1 MSATTSRSTHRRRG
15 RPVWQRRPWLTF
27 TVTALVVVVMFP
39 FFWLVQMSLRPSS
52 DAMGYGLLF
61 TPTLEHYLA
70 LWTDDTEFPKSFVN
84 SVYASV
90 LATALSLVLGVP
102 AAYSLSRFQFRGGRH
117 IALWI
122 LATRMAPPIAF
133 TIPFFLA
140 YRYLGLVDT
149 VLGLALIYVTFNLA
163 LVIWLMTNFFGGV
176 SREIEESAYIDGA
189 TVWGAFFRIT
199 LPLTAPGLAATTVLC
214 FLFCWND
221 FFFALILTKTEAM
234 TAPVAIVNFMQYF
247 GWEWGK
253 ITAGGVLVMLPVIFF
268 SIFVR
273 RYLVSGM
280 LAGGVKE

>member
-1 MSATTSRSTHRRRG
+1 MENTVQRTHHHRARY
-15 RPVWQRRPWLTF
+15 VWQRRPWQSV
-27 TVTALVVVVMFP
+27 TVAVLVVVVMFP
-39 FFWLVQMSLRPSS
+39 FFWLVQMSLRPAT
-52 DAMGYGLLF
+52 DAMGYDLLF
-61 TPTLEHYLA
+61 TPTLEHYVA
-70 LWTDDTEFPKSFVN
+70 LWTDDTEFPKSFMN

-90 LATALSLVLGVP
+90 IATVISLVLGVP
-102 AAYSLSRFQFRGGRH
+102 AAYSLSRWQFRGRQH

-140 YRYLGLVDT
+140 YRYLDLVDT

-163 LVIWLMTNFFGGV
+163 LVIWLMTNFFDGV
-176 SREIEESAYIDGA
+176 SRDIEESAYIDGA
-189 TVWGAFFRIT
+189 SVWGTFFRIT

-214 FLFCWND
+214 FLFSWND
-221 FFFALILTKTEAM
+221 FFFALILTKTDAM

-268 SIFVR
+268 SVFVR
-273 RYLVSGM
+273 RFLVSGM

>member
-1 MSATTSRSTHRRRG
+1 MQTSRKK
-15 RPVWQRRPWLTF
+15 PLFIWQRRPWLMF
-27 TVTALVVVVMFP
+27 FVAILVLVVMFP
-39 FFWLVQMSLRPSS
+39 FIWMVQLSLRPAD
-52 DAMGYGLLF
+52 DAMGYNLLF
-61 TPTLEHYLA
+61 TPTFEHYVA
-70 LWTDDTEFPKSFVN
+70 LWTDDTEFPQSFMN

-90 LATALSLVLGVP
+90 LATVLSLVLGVP
-102 AAYSLSRFQFRGGRH
+102 AAYSLSRWDFRGKKH
-117 IALWI
+117 ISLWI

-149 VLGLALIYVTFNLA
+149 ILGLALIYITFNLA
-163 LVIWLMTNFFGGV
+163 LVIWLMTNFFDSV

-189 TVWGAFFRIT
+189 SVWGTFFRIT

-253 ITAGGVLVMLPVIFF
+253 ITAGGVLVMLPVIVFAV
-268 SIFVR
+268 FVR
-273 RYLVSGM
+273 KYLVSGL